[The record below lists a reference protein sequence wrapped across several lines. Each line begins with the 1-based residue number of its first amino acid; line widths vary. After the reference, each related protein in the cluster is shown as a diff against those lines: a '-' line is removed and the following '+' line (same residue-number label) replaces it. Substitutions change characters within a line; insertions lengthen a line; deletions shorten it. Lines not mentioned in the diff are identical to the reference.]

1 MLTSSAASFI
11 LSLEDSLIA
20 PAANPFVLNTVRC
33 EKHLIPPNRISKPGS
48 LSTSAKLKKQQ
59 ENDAK
64 LAKAVVSLTQ
74 ISDSN
79 ITPRNIRKIVK
90 DSVLMLQDTKQSV
103 AVRAANAISLLDEVA
118 QDPNMPSFARVTLW
132 SAVSELESIREQ

>member
-1 MLTSSAASFI
+1 M
-11 LSLEDSLIA
+11 
-20 PAANPFVLNTVRC
+20 
-33 EKHLIPPNRISKPGS
+33 
-48 LSTSAKLKKQQ
+48 STKMRKQQ

-64 LAKAVVSLTQ
+64 LAKATVSLNQ
-74 ISDSN
+74 IADSN

-90 DSVLMLQDTKQSV
+90 DSIMMLQDQKQSV

-132 SAVSELESIREQ
+132 SAVSELESIRER

>member
-1 MLTSSAASFI
+1 M
-11 LSLEDSLIA
+11 
-20 PAANPFVLNTVRC
+20 
-33 EKHLIPPNRISKPGS
+33 
-48 LSTSAKLKKQQ
+48 SAKAKKQQ
-59 ENDAK
+59 ENEAK
-64 LAKAVVSLTQ
+64 MLKASTSLQ
-74 ISDSN
+74 GIADSN

-90 DSVLMLQDTKQSV
+90 DSITMLQDPKQSV

>member
-1 MLTSSAASFI
+1 MESAPLPIFKGTIDMSSKA
-11 LSLEDSLIA
+11 
-20 PAANPFVLNTVRC
+20 
-33 EKHLIPPNRISKPGS
+33 
-48 LSTSAKLKKQQ
+48 KKQQ

-64 LAKAVVSLTQ
+64 LLKATTSLQQ
-74 ISDSN
+74 IADSN

-90 DSVLMLQDTKQSV
+90 DSIDMLQDVKQSM

>member
-1 MLTSSAASFI
+1 
-11 LSLEDSLIA
+11 
-20 PAANPFVLNTVRC
+20 V
-33 EKHLIPPNRISKPGS
+33 
-48 LSTSAKLKKQQ
+48 STKAKKQQ

-64 LAKAVVSLTQ
+64 LSKATVSLTQ

-90 DSVLMLQDTKQSV
+90 DSIIMLQDAKQSV

-132 SAVSELESIREQ
+132 SAVSNLESIRE

>member
-1 MLTSSAASFI
+1 M
-11 LSLEDSLIA
+11 
-20 PAANPFVLNTVRC
+20 
-33 EKHLIPPNRISKPGS
+33 
-48 LSTSAKLKKQQ
+48 SAKLKKQE
-59 ENDAK
+59 ENNAK
-64 LAKAVVSLTQ
+64 LAKATVSLNQ
-74 ISDSN
+74 IVDSN

-90 DSVLMLQDTKQSV
+90 DSIMMLQDQKQSM

>member
-1 MLTSSAASFI
+1 M
-11 LSLEDSLIA
+11 
-20 PAANPFVLNTVRC
+20 
-33 EKHLIPPNRISKPGS
+33 
-48 LSTSAKLKKQQ
+48 KKQQ

-64 LAKAVVSLTQ
+64 LVKATLNLQ
-74 ISDSN
+74 KISDSN

-90 DSVLMLQDTKQSV
+90 DSIMMLQDTKQSV

-132 SAVSELESIREQ
+132 SAVSDLESIREQ

>member
-1 MLTSSAASFI
+1 MSSHSI
-11 LSLEDSLIA
+11 KYGPLRKTL
-20 PAANPFVLNTVRC
+20 NPT
-33 EKHLIPPNRISKPGS
+33 IPCTRESGVTY
-48 LSTSAKLKKQQ
+48 TSAKLKKQQ

-64 LAKAVVSLTQ
+64 LAKATASLQQ

-90 DSVLMLQDTKQSV
+90 DSITMLQDLKQTVS
-103 AVRAANAISLLDEVA
+103 VRAANAISLLDEVA

-132 SAVSELESIREQ
+132 SAVSELESIREG

>member
-1 MLTSSAASFI
+1 M
-11 LSLEDSLIA
+11 
-20 PAANPFVLNTVRC
+20 
-33 EKHLIPPNRISKPGS
+33 
-48 LSTSAKLKKQQ
+48 STKIKKQQ

-64 LAKAVVSLTQ
+64 LVKATTTLQQ
-74 ISDSN
+74 IADSN

-90 DSVLMLQDTKQSV
+90 DSILMLQDPKQSL

>member
-1 MLTSSAASFI
+1 M
-11 LSLEDSLIA
+11 
-20 PAANPFVLNTVRC
+20 
-33 EKHLIPPNRISKPGS
+33 
-48 LSTSAKLKKQQ
+48 STKLKKQQ

-64 LAKAVVSLTQ
+64 LAKAVVSLQQ

-90 DSVLMLQDTKQSV
+90 DSVVMLQDAKVSV
-103 AVRAANAISLLDEVA
+103 AVRAANAISILDEVG

>member
-1 MLTSSAASFI
+1 M
-11 LSLEDSLIA
+11 
-20 PAANPFVLNTVRC
+20 
-33 EKHLIPPNRISKPGS
+33 
-48 LSTSAKLKKQQ
+48 SAKLKKQE
-59 ENDAK
+59 ENNAK
-64 LAKAVVSLTQ
+64 LTKAATSLNQ
-74 ISDSN
+74 IADSN

-90 DSVLMLQDTKQSV
+90 DSILMLQDQKQSL

>member
-1 MLTSSAASFI
+1 LSSKI
-11 LSLEDSLIA
+11 
-20 PAANPFVLNTVRC
+20 
-33 EKHLIPPNRISKPGS
+33 
-48 LSTSAKLKKQQ
+48 KKQQ

-64 LAKAVVSLTQ
+64 LMKAVTSLQQ
-74 ISDSN
+74 IADSN

-90 DSVLMLQDTKQSV
+90 DSVTMLQDSKLSL
-103 AVRAANAISLLDEVA
+103 AVRAANAIMLDEVA

>member
-1 MLTSSAASFI
+1 MTR
-11 LSLEDSLIA
+11 D
-20 PAANPFVLNTVRC
+20 
-33 EKHLIPPNRISKPGS
+33 EKHLIPWNHPRVCKAKVIR
-48 LSTSAKLKKQQ
+48 LSAKLKKQQ
-59 ENDAK
+59 ENDAR
-64 LAKAVVSLTQ
+64 LAKAVTSLQQ

-90 DSVLMLQDTKQSV
+90 DSILMLQDPKQSI
-103 AVRAANAISLLDEVA
+103 AVRAANAVSVLDEVA

>member
-1 MLTSSAASFI
+1 M
-11 LSLEDSLIA
+11 
-20 PAANPFVLNTVRC
+20 
-33 EKHLIPPNRISKPGS
+33 
-48 LSTSAKLKKQQ
+48 STKAKKQQ

-64 LAKAVVSLTQ
+64 LTKATVSLQQ
-74 ISDSN
+74 IADSN

-90 DSVLMLQDTKQSV
+90 DSITMLQDQKQSM
-103 AVRAANAISLLDEVA
+103 AVRAANAISLLDDVA

>member
-1 MLTSSAASFI
+1 VDYSHKEFLQM
-11 LSLEDSLIA
+11 
-20 PAANPFVLNTVRC
+20 
-33 EKHLIPPNRISKPGS
+33 
-48 LSTSAKLKKQQ
+48 SAKLKKQE
-59 ENDAK
+59 ENNAK
-64 LAKAVVSLTQ
+64 LAKATVSLNQ
-74 ISDSN
+74 IVDSN

-90 DSVLMLQDTKQSV
+90 DSILMLQDQKQSM

>member
-1 MLTSSAASFI
+1 LEEPLITPPVALLI
-11 LSLEDSLIA
+11 LNRV
-20 PAANPFVLNTVRC
+20 PG
-33 EKHLIPPNRISKPGS
+33 EKHLIPSNRVSKPGVP
-48 LSTSAKLKKQQ
+48 STSAKLKKQQ

-64 LAKAVVSLTQ
+64 LAKAVVSLQQ

>member
-1 MLTSSAASFI
+1 M
-11 LSLEDSLIA
+11 
-20 PAANPFVLNTVRC
+20 
-33 EKHLIPPNRISKPGS
+33 
-48 LSTSAKLKKQQ
+48 STKAKKQQ

-64 LAKAVVSLTQ
+64 MTKAVTSLQ
-74 ISDSN
+74 VIADSN

-90 DSVLMLQDTKQSV
+90 DSIMMLQDSKQSL
-103 AVRAANAISLLDEVA
+103 AVRAANAVSLLDEVA

>member
-1 MLTSSAASFI
+1 M
-11 LSLEDSLIA
+11 
-20 PAANPFVLNTVRC
+20 
-33 EKHLIPPNRISKPGS
+33 
-48 LSTSAKLKKQQ
+48 KLKKQE
-59 ENDAK
+59 ENNAR
-64 LAKAVVSLTQ
+64 LAKASLSLQQ
-74 ISDSN
+74 IADSN

-90 DSVLMLQDTKQSV
+90 DSIMMLQDIKQSV